1 MALKEFKDYPNTET
15 PINSGNLN
23 FNFKEVMNLI
33 YPIGSI
39 MIQANNTDYSDFL
52 GFEWERTLI
61 GKVAVGIDSSDSDF
75 NTVGKTGG
83 EKGHTLTINEMPS
96 HSHII
101 PSKSSAGDVSTATG
115 ENASAGGTGSWATTN
130 NTTTASGGGQAHN
143 NLQPYEVVA
152 FWKRIA

>member
-52 GFEWERTLI
+52 GFTWERTLI
-61 GKVAVGIDSSDSDF
+61 GKVAVGIDEDDTDF
-75 NTVGKTGG
+75 NEIGKTGG
-83 EKGHTLTINEMPS
+83 EKEHTLTVAELAEHDHETEGHYSYYGEGP
-96 HSHII
+96 
-101 PSKSSAGDVSTATG
+101 STATLLAWG
-115 ENASAGGTGSWATTN
+115 SGTALVQK
-130 NTTTASGGGQAHN
+130 AGGGQAHN
-143 NLQPYEVVA
+143 NLQPYQVVA
-152 FWKRIA
+152 FWKRVA